1 MQNALRLA
9 SVTVEVQ
16 SIALGLLLI
25 LSVVIPTFAHQAKSA
40 IDRVRGGRPPPADS
54 VPRGEASHLVDRG
67 GTALKLRSIGR
78 SIALASVAAIVF
90 AACSSTGS
98 ATTAP
103 SVAASAAASEAPS
116 AAASA
121 PESAAAAPLT
131 VGYLPK
137 DIVNQYFAAAK
148 TGIDKAAGETG
159 GTVIQVGPNEAKA
172 DLQIP
177 FITDLTT
184 QKVSAIIIS
193 ADGKDEVAPALKAAM
208 AAGIKV
214 VGFDS
219 SPAVGAYNVFVNQ
232 VDFSGVGVNL
242 ADWACELAPSCTGDI
257 AILSAAATAT
267 NQNAW
272 IDLMKTTLATDKY
285 KGLKLV
291 DTVYGDDDATKSTT
305 QAQALLTKYPNLKV
319 IVAPTTVG
327 ILAAAQVVK
336 QAGKSDSVKVTGLGF
351 PNDMKPF
358 VKDGTSPVFGLWSV
372 PDLGYLAYQVAA
384 KLVSGEITGA
394 EGETFTVPGLNGG
407 KPYTIGKD
415 GVVILGPAFRFDST
429 NVDNFNF

>member
-1 MQNALRLA
+1 MKLSSAGRWFA
-9 SVTVEVQ
+9 
-16 SIALGLLLI
+16 IA
-25 LSVVIPTFAHQAKSA
+25 
-40 IDRVRGGRPPPADS
+40 
-54 VPRGEASHLVDRG
+54 
-67 GTALKLRSIGR
+67 GTA
-78 SIALASVAAIVF
+78 VIVLS
-90 AACSSTGS
+90 ACGGST

-103 SVAASAAASEAPS
+103 VT
-116 AAASA
+116 
-121 PESAAAAPLT
+121 AAPPAAMT

-148 TGIDKAAGETG
+148 TGLDKAAGETG
-159 GTVIQVGPNEAKA
+159 GKVIQVGPNEAKA

-219 SPAVGAYNVFVNQ
+219 SPAVGAYDVFVNQ

-242 ADWACELAPSCTGDI
+242 ADWACELAPNCTGEI

-272 IDLMKTTLATDKY
+272 IDLMKTTLKLDKY
-285 KGLKLV
+285 KGLVLV

-327 ILAAAQVVK
+327 ILAAAQVVM
-336 QAGKSDSVKVTGLGF
+336 QAGKSATVKVTGLGF

-358 VKDGTSPVFGLWSV
+358 VKDDTSPVFGLWSV
-372 PDLGYLAYQVAA
+372 PDLGYLSYMVAA
-384 KLVSGEITGA
+384 KLVSGEITGK
-394 EGETFTVPGLNGG
+394 EGETFTVPGLNGDQ
-407 KPYTIGKD
+407 PYTIGKD
-415 GVVILGPAFRFDST
+415 SVVILGPAFRFDST

>member
-1 MQNALRLA
+1 M
-9 SVTVEVQ
+9 
-16 SIALGLLLI
+16 
-25 LSVVIPTFAHQAKSA
+25 
-40 IDRVRGGRPPPADS
+40 
-54 VPRGEASHLVDRG
+54 
-67 GTALKLRSIGR
+67 KLRTLGR
-78 SIALASVAAIVF
+78 SIALTAVAALVF
-90 AACSSTGS
+90 AACAGGATPAPATPAPATPAPGTS
-98 ATTAP
+98 AEPT
-103 SVAASAAASEAPS
+103 
-116 AAASA
+116 
-121 PESAAAAPLT
+121 AAPGVT
-131 VGYLPK
+131 IGYLPK

-148 TGIDKAAGETG
+148 TGMDKGASETG
-159 GTVIQVGPNEAKA
+159 GTVIQVGPNEARA

-193 ADGKDEVAPALKAAM
+193 ANGKDEVAPALKAAM
-208 AAGIKV
+208 DAGIKV

-219 SPAVGAYNVFVNQ
+219 SPAVGAYHVFVNQ

-242 ADWACELAPSCTGDI
+242 ADWACELAPNCTGEI

-272 IDLMKTTLATDKY
+272 IDLMKATLTESKY
-285 KGLKLV
+285 AGLTLV

-327 ILAAAQVVK
+327 ILAAAQVVS

-358 VKDGTSPVFGLWSV
+358 VADGTSPVFGLWSV
-372 PDLGYLAYQVAA
+372 PDLGYLAYYVAL
-384 KLVSGEITGA
+384 KLINGEITGA
-394 EGETFTVPGLNGG
+394 EGETFTVPGLNNDQ
-407 KPYTIGKD
+407 PYTIGAD
-415 GVVILGPAFRFDST
+415 GVVILGPAFRFDAT
-429 NVDNFNF
+429 NVNDFDF

>member
-1 MQNALRLA
+1 
-9 SVTVEVQ
+9 
-16 SIALGLLLI
+16 
-25 LSVVIPTFAHQAKSA
+25 
-40 IDRVRGGRPPPADS
+40 
-54 VPRGEASHLVDRG
+54 
-67 GTALKLRSIGR
+67 LKLRPAGR
-78 SIALASVAAIVF
+78 LIALASIAVLTF
-90 AACSSTGS
+90 AACSSGG

-103 SVAASAAASEAPS
+103 STGASEAAPSAAASEAAPS

-121 PESAAAAPLT
+121 AAAGPIT

-172 DLQIP
+172 DLQVP

-184 QKVSAIIIS
+184 QKVNAIIIS
-193 ADGKDEVAPALKAAM
+193 ADGADEVAPALKAAM

-242 ADWACELAPSCTGDI
+242 ADWACELAPNCTGDI

-272 IDLMKTTLATDKY
+272 IDLMKKTLATDKY
-285 KGLKLV
+285 KNLKLV
-291 DTVYGDDDATKSTT
+291 DTVYGDDDATKSTQ
-305 QAQALLTKYPNLKV
+305 QAQALLTKYPDLKV

-336 QAGKSDSVKVTGLGF
+336 QAGKSDSIKVTGLGF

-394 EGETFTVPGLNGG
+394 EGETFTVAGLNDG

-415 GVVILGPAFRFDST
+415 SVVVLGPTFRFDST

>member
-1 MQNALRLA
+1 MQ
-9 SVTVEVQ
+9 
-16 SIALGLLLI
+16 
-25 LSVVIPTFAHQAKSA
+25 
-40 IDRVRGGRPPPADS
+40 
-54 VPRGEASHLVDRG
+54 
-67 GTALKLRSIGR
+67 LRSTGR
-78 SIALASVAAIVF
+78 AVALASVAALIF
-90 AACSSTGS
+90 AACSGS
-98 ATTAP
+98 ATPSPAAP
-103 SVAASAAASEAPS
+103 SVAASAAPSVAAPSVAPS
-116 AAASA
+116 AAAA
-121 PESAAAAPLT
+121 PMT

-148 TGIDKAAGETG
+148 TGADKAATELG
-159 GTVIQVGPNEAKA
+159 GTLTEVGPNQAQA
-172 DLQIP
+172 NLQIP
-177 FITDLTT
+177 FIQDLTT
-184 QKVSAIIIS
+184 KKVSAIIIS
-193 ADGKDEVAPALKAAM
+193 ADGQNEVAPALQAAM

-272 IDLMKTTLATDKY
+272 IDLMKTTLKLPKY
-285 KGLKLV
+285 AGLNLV
-291 DTVYGDDDATKSTT
+291 DVVYGNDDATVSTQ

-336 QAGKSDSVKVTGLGF
+336 QAGKSATVKVTGLGF

-372 PDLGYLAYQVAA
+372 PDLGYLSYWIAA
-384 KLVSGEITGA
+384 KLVSGEIKGTV
-394 EGETFTVPGLNGG
+394 GETFTVPSLNGG
-407 KPYTIGKD
+407 KPYTIGAD
-415 GVVILGPAFRFDST
+415 NVVILGPAFRFDAT

>member
-1 MQNALRLA
+1 LKLTSAGRWLA
-9 SVTVEVQ
+9 
-16 SIALGLLLI
+16 IA
-25 LSVVIPTFAHQAKSA
+25 
-40 IDRVRGGRPPPADS
+40 
-54 VPRGEASHLVDRG
+54 
-67 GTALKLRSIGR
+67 GTAL
-78 SIALASVAAIVF
+78 IVLS
-90 AACSSTGS
+90 ACSSSSPTQ
-98 ATTAP
+98 AP
-103 SVAASAAASEAPS
+103 ASAAAPSVAPS
-116 AAASA
+116 AAA
-121 PESAAAAPLT
+121 PSAAGGKIT

-148 TGIDKAAGETG
+148 TGVDKAAGELG
-159 GTVIQVGPNEAKA
+159 GTVTQVGPNQATA

-219 SPAVGAYNVFVNQ
+219 SPAVGAYDVFVNQ

-242 ADWACELAPSCTGDI
+242 ADWACELAPNCTGDI

-272 IDLMKTTLATDKY
+272 IDLMKTTLKGDKY
-285 KGLKLV
+285 KNLNLV
-291 DTVYGDDDATKSTT
+291 DTVYGDDDATKSTQ
-305 QAQALLTKYPNLKV
+305 QAQGLLTKYPNLKV

-327 ILAAAQVVK
+327 ILAAAQVVS
-336 QAGKSDSVKVTGLGF
+336 QAGKSATVKVTGLGF

-372 PDLGYLAYQVAA
+372 PDLGYLSYWVADA
-384 KLVSGEITGA
+384 LVKGTITGK
-394 EGETFTVPGLNGG
+394 EGETFTVPSLNGG

-415 GVVILGPAFRFDST
+415 GVVILGPAFRFDKT
-429 NVDNFNF
+429 NVDQFNF

>member
-1 MQNALRLA
+1 LNIRTTGRWIALV
-9 SVTVEVQ
+9 SVTA
-16 SIALGLLLI
+16 IGLG
-25 LSVVIPTFAHQAKSA
+25 
-40 IDRVRGGRPPPADS
+40 
-54 VPRGEASHLVDRG
+54 
-67 GTALKLRSIGR
+67 
-78 SIALASVAAIVF
+78 
-90 AACSSTGS
+90 ACSNAG
-98 ATTAP
+98 ATAKP
-103 SVAASAAASEAPS
+103 SVATSSAPS
-116 AAASA
+116 TAPTAAASA
-121 PESAAAAPLT
+121 PASAATGSLT

-148 TGIDKAAGETG
+148 TGVDKGATESGAK
-159 GTVIQVGPNEAKA
+159 VIQVGPNEAKA

-184 QKVSAIIIS
+184 QKVNAIIIS
-193 ADGKDEVAPALKAAM
+193 ADEVAPALKAAM

-272 IDLMKTTLATDKY
+272 IDLMKTTLKLDKY

-305 QAQALLTKYPNLKV
+305 QAQGLLTKYPNLKV

-327 ILAAAQVVK
+327 ILAAAQVVS
-336 QAGKSDSVKVTGLGF
+336 QASKSASVKVTGLGF
-351 PNDMKPF
+351 PNDMKKY

-372 PDLGYLAYQVAA
+372 PDLGYLAFQVAA
-384 KLVSGEITGA
+384 KLVKGEITGK
-394 EGETFTVPGLNGG
+394 EGESFTVKGLNGD

-415 GVVILGPAFRFDST
+415 GVVILGPAFRFDAS
-429 NVDNFNF
+429 NVDQFNF

>member
-1 MQNALRLA
+1 M
-9 SVTVEVQ
+9 
-16 SIALGLLLI
+16 
-25 LSVVIPTFAHQAKSA
+25 
-40 IDRVRGGRPPPADS
+40 
-54 VPRGEASHLVDRG
+54 
-67 GTALKLRSIGR
+67 KLRGTGR
-78 SIALASVAAIVF
+78 SIALASAAIVVF
-90 AACSSTGS
+90 AACSTGGGSS
-98 ATTAP
+98 AAP
-103 SVAASAAASEAPS
+103 ASAAPS

-121 PESAAAAPLT
+121 AAGPIT

-148 TGIDKAAGETG
+148 TGMDKAAGETG
-159 GTVIQVGPNEAKA
+159 GTVIQVGPNEARA

-184 QKVSAIIIS
+184 QGVNAIVIS

-208 AAGIKV
+208 EAGIKV

-219 SPAVGAYNVFVNQ
+219 SPAVGAYDVFVNQ

-242 ADWACELAPSCTGDI
+242 ADWACELAPDCTGEI

-267 NQNAW
+267 NQNEW
-272 IDLMKTTLATDKY
+272 IALMETTLKEDKY
-285 KGLKLV
+285 KGLTLV
-291 DTVYGDDDATKSTT
+291 ETVYGDDDATKSTQ
-305 QAQALLTKYPNLKV
+305 QAQALLTKYPDLKV

-358 VKDGTSPVFGLWSV
+358 VADGTSPVFGLWSV

-394 EGETFTVPGLNGG
+394 EGETFTVPGLNDDQ
-407 KPYTIGKD
+407 PYTIGAD
-415 GVVILGPAFRFDST
+415 SVVILGPAFRFDST
-429 NVDNFNF
+429 NVNDFDF

>member
-1 MQNALRLA
+1 MDLRNVGRTVAL
-9 SVTVEVQ
+9 V
-16 SIALGLLLI
+16 
-25 LSVVIPTFAHQAKSA
+25 
-40 IDRVRGGRPPPADS
+40 
-54 VPRGEASHLVDRG
+54 
-67 GTALKLRSIGR
+67 
-78 SIALASVAAIVF
+78 SVAALVF
-90 AACSSTGS
+90 SACSGS
-98 ATTAP
+98 ATP
-103 SVAASAAASEAPS
+103 SPSAAASAAASG
-116 AAASA
+116 AAAGI
-121 PESAAAAPLT
+121 T

-148 TGIDKAAGETG
+148 TGVDKAAGETG
-159 GTVIQVGPNEAKA
+159 GKVIQVGPNEAKA

-219 SPAVGAYNVFVNQ
+219 SPAVGAYDVFVNQ

-242 ADWACELAPSCTGDI
+242 DDWACELAPNCTGDI

-272 IDLMKTTLATDKY
+272 IDLMKTTLKLDKY
-285 KGLKLV
+285 KGLNLV
-291 DTVYGDDDATKSTT
+291 DTVYGNDDATVSTQ

-336 QAGKSDSVKVTGLGF
+336 QAGSAVKVTGLGF

-372 PDLGYLAYQVAA
+372 PDLGYLSYQVAA
-384 KLVSGEITGA
+384 KLVSGEITGK
-394 EGETFTVPGLNGG
+394 EGETFTVKGLNGD

-415 GVVILGPAFRFDST
+415 SVVILGPAFRFDKT

>member
-1 MQNALRLA
+1 MDLRN
-9 SVTVEVQ
+9 V
-16 SIALGLLLI
+16 
-25 LSVVIPTFAHQAKSA
+25 
-40 IDRVRGGRPPPADS
+40 
-54 VPRGEASHLVDRG
+54 
-67 GTALKLRSIGR
+67 GR
-78 SIALASVAAIVF
+78 SVALVSVAALVIS
-90 AACSSTGS
+90 ACSGS
-98 ATTAP
+98 ATP
-103 SVAASAAASEAPS
+103 SPSAAASAAASG
-116 AAASA
+116 AAAGI
-121 PESAAAAPLT
+121 T

-148 TGIDKAAGETG
+148 TGVDKAAGETG
-159 GTVIQVGPNEAKA
+159 GKVIQVGPNEAKP

-242 ADWACELAPSCTGDI
+242 DDWACELAPNCTGDI

-272 IDLMKTTLATDKY
+272 IDLMKTTLKLDKY
-285 KGLKLV
+285 KGLNLV
-291 DTVYGDDDATKSTT
+291 DTVYGNDDATVSTQ

-336 QAGKSDSVKVTGLGF
+336 QAGSAVKVTGLGF

-372 PDLGYLAYQVAA
+372 PDLGYLSYQVAA
-384 KLVSGEITGA
+384 KLVSGEITGK
-394 EGETFTVPGLNGG
+394 EGETFTVKGLNGD

-415 GVVILGPAFRFDST
+415 SVVILGPAFRFDKT

>member
-1 MQNALRLA
+1 MKHLATGRLVAL
-9 SVTVEVQ
+9 V
-16 SIALGLLLI
+16 G
-25 LSVVIPTFAHQAKSA
+25 
-40 IDRVRGGRPPPADS
+40 
-54 VPRGEASHLVDRG
+54 
-67 GTALKLRSIGR
+67 
-78 SIALASVAAIVF
+78 VAALTIS
-90 AACSSTGS
+90 ACSGGS
-98 ATTAP
+98 GA
-103 SVAASAAASEAPS
+103 SASAAPSGS
-116 AAASA
+116 AAAGGT
-121 PESAAAAPLT
+121 T

-148 TGIDKAAGETG
+148 TGVDKAAGELG
-159 GTVIQVGPNEAKA
+159 GTVTQVGPNEAKA

-193 ADGKDEVAPALKAAM
+193 ADGKDEVAPALKDAM
-208 AAGIKV
+208 SKGIKV

-257 AILSAAATAT
+257 AILSAASTAT

-272 IDLMKTTLATDKY
+272 IDLMKTTLAGDAKY
-285 KGLKLV
+285 AGLKLV
-291 DTVYGDDDATKSTT
+291 DTVYGDDDATKSTQ

-327 ILAAAQVVK
+327 ILAAAQVVS

-372 PDLGYLAYQVAA
+372 PDLGYLSYVVAD
-384 KLVSGEITGA
+384 KLVKGEITGA
-394 EGETFTVPGLNGG
+394 EGETFTVPSLNDG

-429 NVDNFNF
+429 NVDQFNF

>member
-1 MQNALRLA
+1 M
-9 SVTVEVQ
+9 
-16 SIALGLLLI
+16 
-25 LSVVIPTFAHQAKSA
+25 
-40 IDRVRGGRPPPADS
+40 
-54 VPRGEASHLVDRG
+54 
-67 GTALKLRSIGR
+67 KLRSVGR
-78 SIALASVAAIVF
+78 TIALASTTMLLF
-90 AACSSTGS
+90 AACSSGG
-98 ATTAP
+98 ATPTPAA
-103 SVAASAAASEAPS
+103 STAASAAAGNSSAPSASSGAGGS
-116 AAASA
+116 AAASG
-121 PESAAAAPLT
+121 PIT

-148 TGIDKAAGETG
+148 TGVDKGAAETG
-159 GTVIQVGPNEAKA
+159 SKVIEVGPNQATA

-272 IDLMKTTLATDKY
+272 IDLMKKTLATDKY

-291 DTVYGDDDATKSTT
+291 DTVYGDDDATKSTQ
-305 QAQALLTKYPNLKV
+305 QAQGLLTKYPNLKV

-327 ILAAAQVVK
+327 ILAAAQVVSK
-336 QAGKSDSVKVTGLGF
+336 AGKSATVKVTGLGF
-351 PNDMKPF
+351 PNDMKPY

-372 PDLGYLAYQVAA
+372 PDLGYLSYEVAA

-394 EGETFTVPGLNGG
+394 QGESFTIPSLNGG
-407 KPYTIGKD
+407 KPYTIGAD
-415 GVVILGPAFRFDST
+415 STVILGPAFRFDKT
-429 NVDNFNF
+429 NVDQFNF

>member
-1 MQNALRLA
+1 M
-9 SVTVEVQ
+9 
-16 SIALGLLLI
+16 
-25 LSVVIPTFAHQAKSA
+25 
-40 IDRVRGGRPPPADS
+40 
-54 VPRGEASHLVDRG
+54 
-67 GTALKLRSIGR
+67 KLRSTGR
-78 SIALASVAAIVF
+78 WIALASVAAVVF
-90 AACSSTGS
+90 AACSSGS
-98 ATTAP
+98 G
-103 SVAASAAASEAPS
+103 SSAAAPS
-116 AAASA
+116 AAA
-121 PESAAAAPLT
+121 PSAAAPSAAGSLT
-131 VGYLPK
+131 IGYLPK

-148 TGIDKAAGETG
+148 TGLDKAASETG
-159 GTVIQVGPNEAKA
+159 GKVIQVGPNEAKA

-242 ADWACELAPSCTGDI
+242 ADWACELAPNCTGDI

-267 NQNAW
+267 NQNTW
-272 IDLMKTTLATDKY
+272 IDLMKTTLATAKY

-327 ILAAAQVVK
+327 ILAAAQVVS

-384 KLVSGEITGA
+384 KLVSGEITGK
-394 EGETFTVPGLNGG
+394 EGESFTVKGLNGD

-415 GVVILGPAFRFDST
+415 SVVILGPAFRFDKT

>member
-1 MQNALRLA
+1 MK
-9 SVTVEVQ
+9 
-16 SIALGLLLI
+16 
-25 LSVVIPTFAHQAKSA
+25 LSSA
-40 IDRVRGGRPPPADS
+40 GR
-54 VPRGEASHLVDRG
+54 
-67 GTALKLRSIGR
+67 T
-78 SIALASVAAIVF
+78 IALATITVMLF
-90 AACSSTGS
+90 AACGGGATPTPAGSTTTASTAPAGSAASTAPGGS
-98 ATTAP
+98 ATAGGP
-103 SVAASAAASEAPS
+103 I
-116 AAASA
+116 
-121 PESAAAAPLT
+121 T

-148 TGIDKAAGETG
+148 TGMDKAVGETPG
-159 GTVIQVGPNEAKA
+159 SKIIQVGPNEPKA
-172 DLQIP
+172 DLQVP
-177 FITDLTT
+177 FIKDLTT
-184 QKVSAIIIS
+184 QNVAAIIIS
-193 ADGKDEVAPALKAAM
+193 ADGKDEVAPDLKAAM

-272 IDLMKTTLATDKY
+272 IDLMKTTLQGDKY

-291 DTVYGDDDATKSTT
+291 DTVYGDDKPDVSTT
-305 QAQALLTKYPNLKV
+305 QAQGLLTKYPNLKV

-327 ILAAAQVVK
+327 ILAAAQVVS
-336 QAGKSDSVKVTGLGF
+336 QAGKSATVKVTGLGF
-351 PNDMKPF
+351 PNDMKKF

-384 KLVSGEITGA
+384 KLVSGEIKGT
-394 EGETFTVPGLNGG
+394 EGETFTVKGLNGD

-415 GVVILGPAFRFDST
+415 SVVILGPAFRFDST

>member
-1 MQNALRLA
+1 M
-9 SVTVEVQ
+9 
-16 SIALGLLLI
+16 
-25 LSVVIPTFAHQAKSA
+25 
-40 IDRVRGGRPPPADS
+40 
-54 VPRGEASHLVDRG
+54 
-67 GTALKLRSIGR
+67 LKLRSLGR
-78 SIALASVAAIVF
+78 VVALGSVAAMLF
-90 AACSSTGS
+90 AACSGGGGATGS
-98 ATTAP
+98 SSGGSGGAGP
-103 SVAASAAASEAPS
+103 
-116 AAASA
+116 
-121 PESAAAAPLT
+121 T

-148 TGIDKAAGETG
+148 TGVDKGAGETG
-159 GTVIQVGPNEAKA
+159 GKVIQVGPNQAKA

-184 QKVSAIIIS
+184 QKVNAIIIS

-208 AAGIKV
+208 TAGIKV

-272 IDLMKTTLATDKY
+272 IDLMKTTLKMDKY

-305 QAQALLTKYPNLKV
+305 QAQGLLTKYPNLKV

-336 QAGKSDSVKVTGLGF
+336 QASKSDSIKVTGLGF

-372 PDLGYLAYQVAA
+372 PDLGYLSYQVAA
-384 KLVSGEITGA
+384 KLVSGQITGK
-394 EGETFTVPGLNGG
+394 EGETFTVKGLN
-407 KPYTIGKD
+407 KDQPYTIGKD
-415 GVVILGPAFRFDST
+415 GVVILGPTFRFDKT
-429 NVDNFNF
+429 NVDQFNF

>member
-1 MQNALRLA
+1 MK
-9 SVTVEVQ
+9 
-16 SIALGLLLI
+16 
-25 LSVVIPTFAHQAKSA
+25 LS
-40 IDRVRGGRPPPADS
+40 
-54 VPRGEASHLVDRG
+54 
-67 GTALKLRSIGR
+67 SIGR
-78 SIALASVAAIVF
+78 SIALTSVAAIVF
-90 AACSSTGS
+90 AACSTQATPS
-98 ATTAP
+98 APAGGGG
-103 SVAASAAASEAPS
+103 ASAAPTTAGSAPPAS
-116 AAASA
+116 AAGGS
-121 PESAAAAPLT
+121 LT

-148 TGIDKAAGETG
+148 TGVDKAAGELG
-159 GTVIQVGPNEAKA
+159 ATVTQVGPNEAKA

-184 QKVSAIIIS
+184 KKVSAIIIS

-291 DTVYGDDDATKSTT
+291 DTVYGDDDATKSTQ

-358 VKDGTSPVFGLWSV
+358 VADGTSPVFGLWSV
-372 PDLGYLAYQVAA
+372 PDLGYLSMQVAA
-384 KLVSGEITGA
+384 KLISGEITGK
-394 EGETFTVPGLNGG
+394 EGETFTVKGLNDD

-415 GVVILGPAFRFDST
+415 SVVILGPAFRFDKS
-429 NVDNFNF
+429 NVDQFNF

>member
-1 MQNALRLA
+1 MKLTSAGRWLA
-9 SVTVEVQ
+9 
-16 SIALGLLLI
+16 IA
-25 LSVVIPTFAHQAKSA
+25 
-40 IDRVRGGRPPPADS
+40 
-54 VPRGEASHLVDRG
+54 
-67 GTALKLRSIGR
+67 GTA
-78 SIALASVAAIVF
+78 VIVLS
-90 AACSSTGS
+90 ACSTG
-98 ATTAP
+98 TTASQAP
-103 SVAASAAASEAPS
+103 ASAGAPS
-116 AAASA
+116 TAAGKV
-121 PESAAAAPLT
+121 T

-148 TGIDKAAGETG
+148 TGVDKAAGELG
-159 GTVIQVGPNEAKA
+159 GTVKQVGPNDAKP

-242 ADWACELAPSCTGDI
+242 ADWACELAPNCTGDI

-272 IDLMKTTLATDKY
+272 IDLMKTTLKLDKY
-285 KGLKLV
+285 KNLKLV
-291 DTVYGDDDATKSTT
+291 DTVYGDDDATKSTQ
-305 QAQALLTKYPNLKV
+305 QAQGLLTKYPNLKV

-327 ILAAAQVVK
+327 ILAAAQVVS
-336 QAGKSDSVKVTGLGF
+336 QAKKSDSVKVTGLGF

-372 PDLGYLAYQVAA
+372 PDLGYLSYWVADA
-384 KLVSGEITGA
+384 LIKGTITGK
-394 EGETFTVPGLNGG
+394 EGETFTVKGLNGD
-407 KPYTIGKD
+407 KPYTIGQD
-415 GVVILGPAFRFDST
+415 SVVILGLPLLLDKT
-429 NVDNFNF
+429 NIDQFVASFGF

>member
-1 MQNALRLA
+1 LELRNVGRTVAL
-9 SVTVEVQ
+9 V
-16 SIALGLLLI
+16 
-25 LSVVIPTFAHQAKSA
+25 
-40 IDRVRGGRPPPADS
+40 
-54 VPRGEASHLVDRG
+54 
-67 GTALKLRSIGR
+67 
-78 SIALASVAAIVF
+78 SVAALVF
-90 AACSSTGS
+90 AACSGS
-98 ATTAP
+98 ATP
-103 SVAASAAASEAPS
+103 SPSAAASAAASG
-116 AAASA
+116 AAAGI
-121 PESAAAAPLT
+121 T

-148 TGIDKAAGETG
+148 TGVDKAAGETG
-159 GTVIQVGPNEAKA
+159 GKVIQVGPNEAKP

-291 DTVYGDDDATKSTT
+291 DTVYGNDDATVSTT

-336 QAGKSDSVKVTGLGF
+336 QAGSAVKVTGLGF

-372 PDLGYLAYQVAA
+372 PDLGYLSYQVAA
-384 KLVSGEITGA
+384 KLVSGEITGK
-394 EGETFTVPGLNGG
+394 EGESFTVKGLNGD

-415 GVVILGPAFRFDST
+415 GVVILGPAFRFDKT

>member
-1 MQNALRLA
+1 MVLKFR
-9 SVTVEVQ
+9 T
-16 SIALGLLLI
+16 
-25 LSVVIPTFAHQAKSA
+25 
-40 IDRVRGGRPPPADS
+40 GGR
-54 VPRGEASHLVDRG
+54 V
-67 GTALKLRSIGR
+67 
-78 SIALASVAAIVF
+78 IALASIAVMVF
-90 AACSSTGS
+90 AACSSGGS
-98 ATTAP
+98 STAP
-103 SVAASAAASEAPS
+103 SVAASAPGS
-116 AAASA
+116 
-121 PESAAAAPLT
+121 SAAAASPAGSGGAGPGT

-148 TGIDKAAGETG
+148 TGVDKAAGELG
-159 GTVIQVGPNEAKA
+159 GTVKQVGPNQATA
-172 DLQIP
+172 DLQVP

-193 ADGKDEVAPALKAAM
+193 ADDKDAVAPALKAAM
-208 AAGIKV
+208 TAGIKV

-242 ADWACELAPSCTGDI
+242 SDWACELAPNCTGDI

-272 IDLMKTTLATDKY
+272 IALMKTTLALPKY
-285 KGLKLV
+285 AGLKLV

-305 QAQALLTKYPNLKV
+305 QAQGLLTKYPNLKV

-336 QAGKSDSVKVTGLGF
+336 AAGKSATVKVTGLGF

-372 PDLGYLAYQVAA
+372 PDLGYLSYWIAA
-384 KLVSGEITGA
+384 KLVSGEIKGTV
-394 EGETFTVPGLNGG
+394 GESFTVPSLNGG
-407 KPYTIGKD
+407 KPYTIGAD
-415 GVVILGPAFRFDST
+415 SVVILGPAFRFDAT

>member
-1 MQNALRLA
+1 M
-9 SVTVEVQ
+9 
-16 SIALGLLLI
+16 
-25 LSVVIPTFAHQAKSA
+25 
-40 IDRVRGGRPPPADS
+40 
-54 VPRGEASHLVDRG
+54 
-67 GTALKLRSIGR
+67 
-78 SIALASVAAIVF
+78 AAMLF
-90 AACSSTGS
+90 AACTGGGG

-103 SVAASAAASEAPS
+103 GGSTAPAGS
-116 AAASA
+116 GAGAGA
-121 PESAAAAPLT
+121 PIT

-148 TGIDKAAGETG
+148 TGVDKAAGETG
-159 GTVIQVGPNEAKA
+159 GTVKQVGPNEAKP

-193 ADGKDEVAPALKAAM
+193 ADGKDEVAPALKQAM

-242 ADWACELAPSCTGDI
+242 ADWACELAPTCTGDI

-291 DTVYGDDDATKSTT
+291 ETVYGDDDATKSTQ

-327 ILAAAQVVK
+327 ILAAAQVVSK
-336 QAGKSDSVKVTGLGF
+336 AGKSASVKVTGLGF
-351 PNDMKPF
+351 PNDMKTF

-372 PDLGYLAYQVAA
+372 PDLGYLSYYVAQ
-384 KLVSGEITGA
+384 KLVSGEITGK
-394 EGETFTVPGLNGG
+394 EGETFTVKGLNGD

-415 GVVILGPAFRFDST
+415 GVVILGPAFWFDKT

>member
-1 MQNALRLA
+1 M
-9 SVTVEVQ
+9 
-16 SIALGLLLI
+16 LL
-25 LSVVIPTFAHQAKSA
+25 
-40 IDRVRGGRPPPADS
+40 
-54 VPRGEASHLVDRG
+54 
-67 GTALKLRSIGR
+67 
-78 SIALASVAAIVF
+78 F
-90 AACSSTGS
+90 AACSSGG
-98 ATTAP
+98 ATPTP
-103 SVAASAAASEAPS
+103 ASSTAASEAAANSTAPS
-116 AAASA
+116 ASSGAGG
-121 PESAAAAPLT
+121 SAAAAGPIT

-148 TGIDKAAGETG
+148 TGVDKGAAETG
-159 GTVIQVGPNEAKA
+159 SKVIEVGPNQATA

-272 IDLMKTTLATDKY
+272 IDLMKKTLATDKY

-305 QAQALLTKYPNLKV
+305 QAQGLLTKYPNLKV

-327 ILAAAQVVK
+327 ILAAAQVVSG
-336 QAGKSDSVKVTGLGF
+336 AGKSASVKVTGLGF
-351 PNDMKPF
+351 PNDMKKF
-358 VKDGTSPVFGLWSV
+358 VKDGTSPVFGLLSV
-372 PDLGYLAYQVAA
+372 PDLGYLSYYVAA
-384 KLVSGEITGA
+384 KLVSGEITGK
-394 EGETFTVPGLNGG
+394 EGETFTVKGLN
-407 KPYTIGKD
+407 KDQPYTIGKD

-429 NVDNFNF
+429 NVDQFNF

>member
-1 MQNALRLA
+1 MKLSSAGRWLA
-9 SVTVEVQ
+9 
-16 SIALGLLLI
+16 IA
-25 LSVVIPTFAHQAKSA
+25 
-40 IDRVRGGRPPPADS
+40 
-54 VPRGEASHLVDRG
+54 
-67 GTALKLRSIGR
+67 GTA
-78 SIALASVAAIVF
+78 VIVLS
-90 AACSSTGS
+90 ACSGST

-103 SVAASAAASEAPS
+103 VATAAPVATPAPTT
-116 AAASA
+116 
-121 PESAAAAPLT
+121 AAAATPAPTTAAKMT

-148 TGIDKAAGETG
+148 TGVDKAAGELG
-159 GTVIQVGPNEAKA
+159 GTVTQVGPNEAKA

-184 QKVSAIIIS
+184 QGVSAIIIS
-193 ADGKDEVAPALKAAM
+193 ADGKDEVAPALKDAM
-208 AAGIKV
+208 SKGIKV

-219 SPAVGAYNVFVNQ
+219 SPAVGAYDVFVNQ

-242 ADWACELAPSCTGDI
+242 ADWACELAPNCTGDI

-272 IDLMKTTLATDKY
+272 IDLMKTTLQGDKY

-291 DTVYGDDDATKSTT
+291 DTVYGDDDATKSTQ

-327 ILAAAQVVK
+327 ILAAAQVVSK
-336 QAGKSDSVKVTGLGF
+336 AKSSVKVTGLGF
-351 PNDMKPF
+351 PNDMKPY

-372 PDLGYLAYQVAA
+372 PDLGYLSYQVAD
-384 KLVSGEITGA
+384 KLVKGEITGK
-394 EGETFTVPGLNGG
+394 EGETFTVKGLNGD

-429 NVDNFNF
+429 NVDQFNF

>member
-1 MQNALRLA
+1 MSGSRSAGRLLA
-9 SVTVEVQ
+9 
-16 SIALGLLLI
+16 
-25 LSVVIPTFAHQAKSA
+25 F
-40 IDRVRGGRPPPADS
+40 
-54 VPRGEASHLVDRG
+54 
-67 GTALKLRSIGR
+67 
-78 SIALASVAAIVF
+78 ASVAVLAF
-90 AACSSTGS
+90 AACSGTGAS
-98 ATTAP
+98 P
-103 SVAASAAASEAPS
+103 SAAAPSAAAPSAAAPSAAAPS

-121 PESAAAAPLT
+121 SGAAPSAAAGGPIT
-131 VGYLPK
+131 IGYLPK

-148 TGIDKAAGETG
+148 TGVDKGAALSGS
-159 GTVIQVGPNEAKA
+159 TVTQVGPNEAKA

-184 QKVSAIIIS
+184 QKVDAIIIS
-193 ADGKDEVAPALKAAM
+193 ADGKDEVAPALKDAM
-208 AAGIKV
+208 AQGIKV

-219 SPAVGAYNVFVNQ
+219 SPAVGAYDVFVNQ

-242 ADWACELAPSCTGDI
+242 ADWACEIVPNCTGDI

-267 NQNAW
+267 NQNEW
-272 IDLMKTTLATDKY
+272 IDLMKTTLSTDAKY
-285 KGLKLV
+285 AGLKLV

-305 QAQALLTKYPNLKV
+305 QAQALLTKYPDLKA

-358 VKDGTSPVFGLWSV
+358 VADGTSPVFGLWSV
-372 PDLGYLAYQVAA
+372 PDLGLLSEQVAE
-384 KLVSGEITGA
+384 KLVAGEITGA
-394 EGETFTVPGLNGG
+394 EGETFSVTGLNGDQ
-407 KPYTIGKD
+407 PYTIGKD

-429 NVDNFNF
+429 NVNDFDF